1 MIHWYNDI
9 PIFGKNV
16 YGMYSARVN
25 ERFISAD
32 TLSGIKRLIRQHEA

>member
-1 MIHWYNDI
+1 MIHWYKGI

-25 ERFISAD
+25 EHYVSAD
-32 TLSGIKRLIRQHEA
+32 TLSGIKRMVRQYA